1 MSQTRGKAPPL
12 FRGLGKTANLPENKA
27 PVSEGKAEQMIQ
39 TTATRRVGAV
49 TLTAVL
55 AVLAACTHA
64 PTSETATRFAFTAL
78 EAARIP
84 APADAPEGT
93 CWARDVTPAVIETQ
107 TAQVIVQP
115 AILNDDGSLLAP
127 AIYATETEQ
136 QIVQPRQ
143 EYVFETLCAHDI
155 TPEFISSLQRALQ
168 ARGRYAG
175 AITGEI
181 NPETELALRD
191 FQRSQGLETRLLT
204 METARQLGLAAV
216 QRS

>member
-1 MSQTRGKAPPL
+1 
-12 FRGLGKTANLPENKA
+12 
-27 PVSEGKAEQMIQ
+27 MIQ
-39 TTATRRVGAV
+39 TTATRRAGAV
-49 TLTAVL
+49 CLTVALTV
-55 AVLAACTHA
+55 VAACTQA
-64 PTSETATRFAFTAL
+64 PPERAATRFAFTAL

-107 TAQVIVQP
+107 IAQVIVQP

-136 QIVQPRQ
+136 QIVQPRR
-143 EYVFETLCAHDI
+143 EYVFETLCAPDI

-175 AITGEI
+175 AITGAI
-181 NPETELALRD
+181 NPETEQALRD
-191 FQRSQGLETRLLT
+191 FQRGQGLETRLLT

-216 QRS
+216 ARS